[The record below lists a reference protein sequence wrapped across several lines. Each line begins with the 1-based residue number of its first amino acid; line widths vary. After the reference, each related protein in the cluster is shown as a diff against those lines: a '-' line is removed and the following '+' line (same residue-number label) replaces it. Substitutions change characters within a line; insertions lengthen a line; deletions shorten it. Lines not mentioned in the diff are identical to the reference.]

1 MPANPRRRAEDRL
14 ERRRQF
20 AISIP
25 SRKWPRC
32 DGFLPNACLV
42 ISGKIPGQIAGCGR
56 RNRSG
61 PGGAICRKNSIA
73 FIVKLNFIC
82 YFTRIISSHTS
93 QVDAVAKLDNEFVTD
108 REDNLL
114 RSKIL
119 IVDDEEVN
127 VRLLKRILQHGG
139 FTNLSSTTD
148 SRKAVALFQEVAPD
162 LILTDWLMP
171 HLDGY
176 ALIERLRQLIST
188 SDYLPIVVLTADV
201 TPQAKQ
207 QARPWA

>member
-1 MPANPRRRAEDRL
+1 ML
-14 ERRRQF
+14 
-20 AISIP
+20 
-25 SRKWPRC
+25 
-32 DGFLPNACLV
+32 L
-42 ISGKIPGQIAGCGR
+42 
-56 RNRSG
+56 
-61 PGGAICRKNSIA
+61 
-73 FIVKLNFIC
+73 
-82 YFTRIISSHTS
+82 TRIISSHTS

-176 ALIERLRQLIST
+176 ALIERQRQLIST
-188 SDYLPIVVLTADV
+188 SD
-201 TPQAKQ
+201 
-207 QARPWA
+207 